1 MCVHPHTTLVALHH
15 LLAIVEVDTA
25 WTSHDPGLVSPIVGL
40 RTRGMMCLPSHR
52 THPPRNNN
60 DSHPLL
66 LFSSNPHSTLH
77 RSRCTAMHTRTHRSL
92 LLLLNPNHRPS
103 LSASLS
109 SLARQQQRFANAEK
123 CPKIWSAKARIKPNV
138 GKNNKDRRLHDDVS
152 RRFLRDDDTT
162 DVAWGVS
169 VRRGKCDDFFRSYF
183 FTSSD
188 CCASSDWFLH
198 VLTTQHCCWKREDR

>member
-77 RSRCTAMHTRTHRSL
+77 RSRCTAMHPRTHRSL

-109 SLARQQQRFANAEK
+109 SLARQQQRFANAE
-123 CPKIWSAKARIKPNV
+123 SV
-138 GKNNKDRRLHDDVS
+138 GKSEARRREQNLMLERTTKNAVYTMTWVAAFYATTTPPTWREES
-152 RRFLRDDDTT
+152 R
-162 DVAWGVS
+162 
-169 VRRGKCDDFFRSYF
+169 
-183 FTSSD
+183 
-188 CCASSDWFLH
+188 
-198 VLTTQHCCWKREDR
+198 